1 MSGLRVAVLQGSRL
15 WGAGTLLKQDCG
27 HHCVLSV
34 ALQGFEVDAL
44 LRQGG
49 CLDAQSV
56 ESQSPGAVV
65 FLMQDRECHDAQ
77 VVAPQNLEVDA
88 LSVGYGTQ
96 AAVSHRFEV
105 DMLP

>member
-15 WGAGTLLKQDCG
+15 WEAGTLLKQDCG
-27 HHCVLSV
+27 HYCVLSV
-34 ALQGFEVDAL
+34 NAL

-56 ESQSPGAVV
+56 ESQSPGVVV

-77 VVAPQNLEVDA
+77 VVALPDLEVA
-88 LSVGYGTQ
+88 AISVGYSTQ
-96 AAVSHRFEV
+96 AAASHGFEV
-105 DMLP
+105 GMLP